1 MLTDFQNCI
10 SIPLIEEEKTIATFA
25 AICWNIISGTKNYIE
40 IAQVDWPEAIVI
52 WVPLERR
59 KVEVHIFDR
68 ASIFLVRESSPPKGT

>member
-10 SIPLIEEEKTIATFA
+10 SIPLIEEVKTIATFA

-59 KVEVHIFDR
+59 IHIFDR
-68 ASIFLVRESSPPKGT
+68 ASIFLVRESSPPKET